1 MCVENSKENKWWE
14 NNMRIL
20 VIDDDTD
27 LREIITEYAKYEK
40 YEIYEAE
47 DGIKGLE
54 LIKSNDYDLIILDI
68 MMPKIDGFTVVKEIK
83 KIKDIPII
91 MLSARSEEYDKLYG
105 YELGIVDYV
114 TKPFSPRELM
124 ARIKVA
130 NSRNNEYS
138 NKIYKFSNVVIENE
152 MHKIEIDGK
161 KVEFT
166 LKEYDTLIYLIKNKG
181 IVLTREQIL
190 NEVWGYDYF
199 GIDRTVDT
207 HIKLIRN
214 KLGKYKNHI
223 KTLRGVGYKFE
234 ETI

>member
-1 MCVENSKENKWWE
+1 
-14 NNMRIL
+14 MRIL

-27 LREIITEYAKYEK
+27 LREIISEYAKYEK

-130 NSRNNEYS
+130 TSRNNEYS

-181 IVLTREQIL
+181 IVLTREKIL

>member
-1 MCVENSKENKWWE
+1 
-14 NNMRIL
+14 MRIL

-130 NSRNNEYS
+130 TSRNNEYS

-181 IVLTREQIL
+181 IVLTREQII
-190 NEVWGYDYF
+190 NEVWVYDYF

>member
-1 MCVENSKENKWWE
+1 
-14 NNMRIL
+14 MRIL

-130 NSRNNEYS
+130 TSRNNEYS

-214 KLGKYKNHI
+214 KLGKYKNYI